1 MAECN
6 FQLAANNR
14 RRKDVYRLPHADQ
27 ESLENLGYK
36 QKLNEVDQ
44 AILANAEF
52 LDQIV
57 ANPEIFGHDMAAVEG
72 EYDDENDGTASF
84 NSSHEEDRNPGV
96 AE

>member
-1 MAECN
+1 
-6 FQLAANNR
+6 
-14 RRKDVYRLPHADQ
+14 VYRLPQADQ
-27 ESLENLGYK
+27 EALENLGYK

-57 ANPEIFGHDMAAVEG
+57 ANPEIFGHDVTAVEG
-72 EYDDENDGTASF
+72 EDDDEN
-84 NSSHEEDRNPGV
+84 EEDRNLGV